1 MNLLRSNV
9 GMGKRERGEP
19 MCSGS
24 SDQGSQRRPPDE
36 ALAGIV
42 KAEEKLGNHGKA
54 WGLERG
60 LEDTRQRT
68 QG

>member
-1 MNLLRSNV
+1 MNFLQYNM

-19 MCSGS
+19 MCSGN
-24 SDQGSQRRPPDE
+24 SDQGSQRRPPAE

-42 KAEEKLGNHGKA
+42 KAKEKLGNHGKA

-60 LEDTRQRT
+60 LEDARQRT